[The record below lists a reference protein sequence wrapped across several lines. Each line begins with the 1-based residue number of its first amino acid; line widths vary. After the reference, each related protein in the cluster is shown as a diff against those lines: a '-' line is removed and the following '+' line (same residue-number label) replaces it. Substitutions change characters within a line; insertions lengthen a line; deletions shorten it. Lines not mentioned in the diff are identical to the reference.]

1 MKFLVKQAQII
12 DVNSSFH
19 HQIKDIYIEDGK
31 IVEIADSIT
40 MEDAKK
46 IEFNDLKVSQSW
58 VDAKAHFCDPGEE
71 HKETIET
78 GLQAAA
84 AGGFAYVGMLPS
96 TQPVVDG
103 KTQIEYA
110 LRKAEQQVTT
120 LIPFGTI
127 TEKMLGEN
135 LSEMYDMSQSGTRF
149 FTDDTK
155 HLSTG
160 ILYRALL
167 YSKTFGGKI
176 IAFSRDNSLAKGG
189 QVNEGEASTKT
200 GLKAEASIA
209 EVIDL
214 ERNIRLV
221 EYTGGNLHV
230 TGISCEESVSIIR
243 EAKKKGL
250 NITADVHVEQLL
262 FNETD
267 VLNFDVNYKL
277 KPVLRKE
284 TDRLALIGGVKDGT
298 IDAIVSNHRPHDSE
312 EKDVEFDHASFGNIT
327 LQTVFCSLLSKN
339 ELNLDEIITVLS
351 QRNRALLNIESSSIE
366 VGSTAD
372 FTFFSTT
379 DNTEFTKS
387 EIISATYN
395 TPYLNQTLKGKVLGI
410 LHNGQL
416 AIKD

>member
-1 MKFLVKQAQII
+1 M
-12 DVNSSFH
+12 
-19 HQIKDIYIEDGK
+19 
-31 IVEIADSIT
+31 
-40 MEDAKK
+40 
-46 IEFNDLKVSQSW
+46 
-58 VDAKAHFCDPGEE
+58 
-71 HKETIET
+71 
-78 GLQAAA
+78 
-84 AGGFAYVGMLPS
+84 
-96 TQPVVDG
+96 
-103 KTQIEYA
+103 
-110 LRKAEQQVTT
+110 
-120 LIPFGTI
+120 
-127 TEKMLGEN
+127 
-135 LSEMYDMSQSGTRF
+135 
-149 FTDDTK
+149 
-155 HLSTG
+155 
-160 ILYRALL
+160 
-167 YSKTFGGKI
+167 
-176 IAFSRDNSLAKGG
+176 
-189 QVNEGEASTKT
+189 
-200 GLKAEASIA
+200 
-209 EVIDL
+209 
-214 ERNIRLV
+214 
-221 EYTGGNLHV
+221 
-230 TGISCEESVSIIR
+230 
-243 EAKKKGL
+243 
-250 NITADVHVEQLL
+250 EQLL